1 MTSSTSDDYRH
12 SSRTPMVLSFC
23 PFSLGVFLGTALLVT
38 LRQRQLRLKQLDR
51 GDSIDVDVNLDSL
64 DDLPVCQVVFV
75 LGGPGSGKG
84 TQCELL
90 TTRSNDWAHLSAGD
104 LLRAER
110 SSGGPIGD
118 LINKRIA
125 AGQLVPAE
133 ITCKLLENGMKTL
146 CRDKQITKF
155 LIDGF
160 PRNQANIDAWVQT
173 MTKHS
178 VEFVLYFECPEEVLV
193 GRLLER
199 GQTSGRSDDTMEV
212 IRKRFQTD
220 KESTSPIVQMFEKEG
235 KVRKIASDKP
245 VEDVYR
251 DVAALFENL

>member
-1 MTSSTSDDYRH
+1 MPTSS
-12 SSRTPMVLSFC
+12 SSAPMKLSFC
-23 PFSLGVFLGTALLVT
+23 PFSLGVFLGTAALVSY
-38 LRQRQLRLKQLDR
+38 RQRQLRLQQSDR
-51 GDSIDVDVNLDSL
+51 SADKDEVDPTESTN

-90 TTRSNDWAHLSAGD
+90 TSRHKNWAHLSAGD

-110 SSGGPIGD
+110 SAGGPIGD
-118 LINKRIA
+118 LINQRIA
-125 AGQLVPAE
+125 AGQLVPSE
-133 ITCKLLENGMKTL
+133 TTCKLLENGMKAL
-146 CRDKQITKF
+146 YRSDKITKF

-160 PRNQANIDAWVQT
+160 PRSQGNIDAWVQT
-173 MTKHS
+173 MTKHTI
-178 VEFVLYFECPEEVLV
+178 EFVLYFECPEEVLV

-220 KESTSPIVQMFEKEG
+220 KESTFPIVQRYEKEG

-251 DVAALFENL
+251 DVAALFVNL